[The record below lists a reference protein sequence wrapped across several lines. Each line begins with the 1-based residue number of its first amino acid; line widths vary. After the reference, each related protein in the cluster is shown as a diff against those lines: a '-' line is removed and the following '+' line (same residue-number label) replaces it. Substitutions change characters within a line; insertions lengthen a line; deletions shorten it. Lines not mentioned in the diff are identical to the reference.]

1 MRGIHSVLFA
11 CALAFAGTLHADD
24 EAPSAEMQQFLSKLT
39 FQSGTIAVPQAGA
52 TLKLVPEY
60 RYLGAKDAQRVLE
73 NLWGNPPDSDV
84 LGMILPNGEKSLTS
98 ENSWAVVVTYSDDG
112 YVSDEEAAK
121 NDYAKILKDMQEA
134 TREGNEDR
142 KKAGYGTVDLIG
154 WATPPHYDQA
164 NNKIYWAKEL
174 AFDGNSEH
182 TLNYD
187 IRALGRK
194 GYLSLNAI
202 ASMSQLPRVEEG
214 MQRVLGMTE
223 FDPGSRYADFNKST
237 DKVAAYGIAA
247 LVAGGLAAKAG
258 LFAKLFAVL
267 LAAKKLVILGIAA
280 VGGFIAKIF
289 KRKSA

>member
-11 CALAFAGTLHADD
+11 CALACAGLAHADD
-24 EAPSAEMQQFLSKLT
+24 EAPSAEVQQFLGKLNY
-39 FQSGTIAVPQAGA
+39 QSGTIAVPEAGA

-60 RYLGAKDAQRVLE
+60 RYLGAKDAQAVLE
-73 NLWGNPPDSDV
+73 QLWGNPPDDDV
-84 LGMILPNGEKSLTS
+84 LGMILPDGEKTLTS
-98 ENSWAVVVTYSDDG
+98 EKSWAVVVTYSDDG

-121 NDYAKILKDMQEA
+121 NDYAKILKDMQES
-134 TREGNEDR
+134 TRDSNEAR
-142 KKAGYGTVDLIG
+142 KKAGYGTVDLVG
-154 WATPPHYDQA
+154 WAATPHYDQA
-164 NNKIYWAKEL
+164 NNKLYWAKEL
-174 AFDGNSEH
+174 AFDGGSEH

-194 GYLSLNAI
+194 GYLSLNAV
-202 ASMSQLPRVEEG
+202 APMSQLPRVEEG

-258 LFAKLFAVL
+258 LFAKLFALL
-267 LAAKKLVILGIAA
+267 LAAKKLVIVGIAA
-280 VGGFIAKIF
+280 IGGLIAKVF
-289 KRKSA
+289 KRKA

>member
-1 MRGIHSVLFA
+1 MRGIRAAFFA
-11 CALAFAGTLHADD
+11 CALLCAVAVRADD
-24 EAPSAEMQQFLSKLT
+24 APDAEMQQFLAKLHY
-39 FQSGTIAVPQAGA
+39 QSGTIAVPEAGA

-60 RYLGAKDAQRVLE
+60 RYLGAKDAQSVLE
-73 NLWGNPPDSDV
+73 DLWGNPPDSDV
-84 LGMILPNGEKSLTS
+84 LGMILPNGEQTLTS
-98 ENSWAVVVTYSDDG
+98 SKSWAVVVTYSDDG
-112 YVSDEEAAK
+112 FVSDEEAAK
-121 NDYAKILKDMQEA
+121 NDYAKILKDMQES
-134 TREGNEDR
+134 TREGNRER
-142 KKAGYGTVDLIG
+142 KRAGYGTVDLIG

-164 NNKIYWAKEL
+164 NNKLYWAKEL

-194 GYLSLNAI
+194 GYLSLNAV
-202 ASMSQLPRVEEG
+202 APMSQLPRVEEG

-258 LFAKLFAVL
+258 LFAKLFALL
-267 LAAKKLVILGIAA
+267 LAAKKLVIVGIAA
-280 VGGFIAKIF
+280 IGGVIAKIF
-289 KRKSA
+289 KRKAS